1 MLHAAVASSS
11 PAEQLAADRLLEA
24 YCTGN
29 AAGQGVLAGTLLN
42 AAAAPQGSFGSFL
55 LLSLGRQGSVA
66 ELAASSR
73 AAAALSHLIPGNEG
87 LRPHLLATQVQMQQP
102 LQQLGAPKGAA
113 GGLTGAVSLMT
124 LCTAHLGLLVTQQ
137 GRQPAS
143 LQAAADTLR
152 LLLLWLHACPPAVSA
167 FLRAVSQSQPF
178 LVDSIRGSNAC
189 SAAVS
194 SGHPLTRGMLALLL
208 GLCAS
213 YAEEGSGTPTQQ
225 QLLGAID
232 QQIGQQ
238 QFLEILDALLQHP
251 AMQAAAAAA
260 AAGTAGGAAAG
271 AGAAYGAFVQGPA
284 PSSAFAAFLQ
294 SLVAEVRQRITG
306 EAAPS
311 TQLSYQA
318 APAHQ
323 APAAVAYPAAQAA
336 PPPPSA
342 NGTAPWAAPPPK
354 PPSPLAAA
362 APPTGPLPFAPYGG
376 PPAAAA
382 AARPYS
388 PTARSPSQLPSPPPS
403 VASVPLY
410 PSAAAAAV
418 ALHSPRSGS
427 AASSAMHS
435 PRVSRGFTPPPPPP
449 PPPTFAHLHAP
460 AAPGSHGD
468 PGEAAA
474 HLQQLVEALQR
485 WVWVQVWSV
494 AEDLVARG
502 PQWHLLGWLQTDG

>member
-1 MLHAAVASSS
+1 MLHAAVASGS
-11 PAEQLAADRLLEA
+11 PAEQLAADRVLEA

-29 AAGQGVLAGTLLN
+29 AAGQGVLAGSLLS
-42 AAAAPQGSFGSFL
+42 AAAAPQGSFGAYL
-55 LLSLGRQGSVA
+55 LLCLGRQGSVA

-87 LRPHLLATQVQMQQP
+87 LRPHLLGTQVQMQQP

-113 GGLTGAVSLMT
+113 GGLAGAVSLMA
-124 LCTAHLGLLVTQQ
+124 LCTAHLGLLVTQH

-167 FLRAVSQSQPF
+167 FLRAVAQSQPF

-194 SGHPLTRGMLALLL
+194 SAHPITRGMLALLL

-213 YAEEGSGTPTQQ
+213 YAEEGAGTPTQQ

-238 QFLEILDALLQHP
+238 QFLAILDALVQHP

-260 AAGTAGGAAAG
+260 APGAAAAAG
-271 AGAAYGAFVQGPA
+271 AGYGAFVQGPA
-284 PSSAFAAFLQ
+284 PSPAFAAFLQ
-294 SLVAEVRQRITG
+294 SLVVEVRQRLTG
-306 EAAPS
+306 ETVPS
-311 TQLSYQA
+311 QQLASQPSAYQA
-318 APAHQ
+318 APA
-323 APAAVAYPAAQAA
+323 AAAYPAAPVA
-336 PPPPSA
+336 PPPPAA

-362 APPTGPLPFAPYGG
+362 APPPGPPPFAPYGG
-376 PPAAAA
+376 PAA

-388 PTARSPSQLPSPPPS
+388 PVAHSPAQPGSPPPQ
-403 VASVPLY
+403 VATVPLY

-435 PRVSRGFTPPPPPP
+435 PRASRGFTPPPPP
-449 PPPTFAHLHAP
+449 TFVHHHAP

-474 HLQQLVEALQR
+474 HLQQLVDALQR
-485 WVWVQVWSV
+485 
-494 AEDLVARG
+494 
-502 PQWHLLGWLQTDG
+502 

>member
-1 MLHAAVASSS
+1 
-11 PAEQLAADRLLEA
+11 
-24 YCTGN
+24 
-29 AAGQGVLAGTLLN
+29 
-42 AAAAPQGSFGSFL
+42 
-55 LLSLGRQGSVA
+55 
-66 ELAASSR
+66 
-73 AAAALSHLIPGNEG
+73 
-87 LRPHLLATQVQMQQP
+87 MQQP
-102 LQQLGAPKGAA
+102 LQQLGALKSAA

-124 LCTAHLGLLVTQQ
+124 LCTAHLGLLVTQH

-167 FLRAVSQSQPF
+167 FLRSVAQSQPF

-194 SGHPLTRGMLALLL
+194 SAHPLTRGMLALLL

-213 YAEEGSGTPTQQ
+213 YAEEGAGTPTQQ

-238 QFLEILDALLQHP
+238 QYLGILDALLQHP
-251 AMQAAAAAA
+251 AMQAAAA
-260 AAGTAGGAAAG
+260 TAVGAASSAA

-284 PSSAFAAFLQ
+284 PSPAFAAFLQ

-306 EAAPS
+306 ETAPS
-311 TQLSYQA
+311 PQLSHQA
-318 APAHQ
+318 APAYQ
-323 APAAVAYPAAQAA
+323 APAAVAYPVASAALPALQ
-336 PPPPSA
+336 A

-362 APPTGPLPFAPYGG
+362 APQTGPPPFAPYSG
-376 PPAAAA
+376 PPA

-388 PTARSPSQLPSPPPS
+388 PTARSPSQVPSPPPS

-435 PRVSRGFTPPPPPP
+435 PRVSRGFTPPPPPA
-449 PPPTFAHLHAP
+449 FVHSQAP

-485 WVWVQVWSV
+485 
-494 AEDLVARG
+494 
-502 PQWHLLGWLQTDG
+502 